1 MKTLLLGLLAETSV
15 HPGAGQSADII
26 DLPVAREAATGYP
39 VVPGSSFKGALAD
52 YARDLDMNKDKFGLI
67 FGRADNNDAVEP
79 GAGALL
85 VSDVRLLLLPVRSL
99 TSAYK
104 WVTCPHLIERWQ
116 RDSKRVGKEN
126 TAELPLFSVAPGF
139 FLGGDSDSIFL
150 EERQFSPVTGSHEQL
165 AERVTAFMSLIKAIK
180 PLIKHEATRD
190 RLANQLMVINDNDF
204 AWFAKNGLGVQAR
217 NVLNPKT
224 KESTNL
230 WYEEYIPADALMYA
244 VFAERKEGAIAA
256 VEELFKKQPY
266 LQLGGNETVGAGWF
280 ALSVWGGAQ

>member
-52 YARDLDMNKDKFGLI
+52 YARDLKECDKDKQENCFKNKIGANCDFDCKSVFGKQ
-67 FGRADNNDAVEP
+67 DN
-79 GAGALL
+79 AGALL

-104 WVTCPHLIERWQ
+104 WVTCPHLIERWK
-116 RDSKRVGKEN
+116 RDAARSN
-126 TAELPLFSVAPGF
+126 APLPELPKLEPEDGQFIGK
-139 FLGGDSDSIFL
+139 GEDSLFL
-150 EERQFSPVTGSHEQL
+150 EERQFAPAGGSIEQL
-165 AERVTAFMSLIKAIK
+165 AAAIA
-180 PLIKHEATRD
+180 PLIKHPSTQK
-190 RLANQLMVINDNDF
+190 RLVDQMVVISDNDF
-204 AWFAKNGLGVQAR
+204 AWFAKNGLGIQAR
-217 NVLNPKT
+217 NVLNPETKT
-224 KESTNL
+224 STNL

-280 ALSVWGGAQ
+280 ALSVLGEAQ